1 MSSLD
6 QVPPP
11 STRRLAVRVTKDA
24 IRQILGGHPWVF
36 DRSIVSVNHEGA
48 SGDLAVIFDSDR
60 EFVAIGLYDPQS
72 PIRIRVLHHGKPV
85 SIDDAWWRQRVNA
98 SIERRQ
104 SVIGRGDTSGYRVIH
119 GENDGLPGLVVDR
132 YAATLVV
139 KLYTTAWLPYLATLV
154 PILQQRLA
162 ADTIV
167 LRFSRDAAGQ
177 TVHGLRDGIALVG
190 DIPTA
195 PVVFRENGLTF
206 EADVIRGQKTGHFLD
221 QRENRAR
228 IRGLVRDAQV
238 LDVFSSTGGF
248 SVYAAAGAARSVHSV
263 DISQGSI
270 DAALR
275 NMQHNIA
282 IPNVQKCEH
291 TTHTGDAFDVMGA
304 LAKQHRR
311 FDVVIVD
318 PPSFA
323 HRNGDIERALHA
335 YKRLTRLALD
345 LLTDGG
351 LLVQSSCSSRISD
364 VEFFAAIHLAADSSR
379 HRISEVVRT
388 GHPADHPIGFAEG
401 AYLKTMFARAH
412 KRAEFGRR

>member
-1 MSSLD
+1 MNPLD
-6 QVPPP
+6 QIPPP

-24 IRQILGGHPWVF
+24 IRQIHGGHPWIF
-36 DRSIVSVNHEGA
+36 DRSIVSVNHEGS
-48 SGDLAVIFDSDR
+48 SGDLAVMFDSDR
-60 EFVAIGLYDPQS
+60 EFVAIGLYDPLS

-85 SIDDAWWRQRVNA
+85 GIDDTWWLQQIDA
-98 SIERRQ
+98 AIERRR
-104 SVIGRGDTSGYRVIH
+104 SVTARGDTTGYRVIH

-132 YAATLVV
+132 YATTLVV
-139 KLYTTAWLPYLATLV
+139 KLYTTAWLPYLPTLV
-154 PILQQRLA
+154 PMLRERLN
-162 ADTIV
+162 ADSVV
-167 LRFSRDAAGQ
+167 LRFSRDVANQ
-177 TVHGLRDGIALVG
+177 NIHGLADGVTLVG
-190 DIPTA
+190 EAPAA
-195 PVVFRENGLTF
+195 PVLFRENGLTF
-206 EADVIRGQKTGHFLD
+206 EADLVHGQKTGHFLD

-228 IRGLVRDAQV
+228 VRGLSRDAKV

-263 DISQGSI
+263 DISAGSI
-270 DAALR
+270 EAAVR

-291 TTHTGDAFDVMGA
+291 TTQVGDAFEVMGA

-311 FDVVIVD
+311 FEVVVVD

-323 HRNGDIERALHA
+323 HRRSDVDRAVHA

-345 LLTDGG
+345 LLDDGG
-351 LLVQSSCSSRISD
+351 MLVQSSCSSRVSD
-364 VEFFAAIHLAADSSR
+364 VEFFASIHLAADSSR

-388 GHPADHPIGFAEG
+388 GHAADHPIGFDEG